1 MILHMVDA
9 IGLLRPDY
17 CKIQI
22 FQFVFKIVVSTCFH
36 NYSWK
41 SSTKQNSFG
50 QPACIKKLSTRQT
63 NPLNADVGVLFAG
76 MVIYQLC
83 VLLNSLKLHIRH
95 YFENETKL
103 IKTIRSGQ
111 FCCLV
116 FSSMLTNWNMISSD
130 DRGRLIHE

>member
-1 MILHMVDA
+1 MSPRYPTHQLVIHRYFHFYWL
-9 IGLLRPDY
+9 
-17 CKIQI
+17 
-22 FQFVFKIVVSTCFH
+22 FFKIVVSNLF
-36 NYSWK
+36 SK
-41 SSTKQNSFG
+41 LFLEKAPPKQIALDN
-50 QPACIKKLSTRQT
+50 QLIKKLSTRQT

-83 VLLNSLKLHIRH
+83 ALLNSLKLQIRH

-116 FSSMLTNWNMISSD
+116 FCSMPTNWNMINSD

>member
-1 MILHMVDA
+1 MCHMILGKA
-9 IGLLRPDY
+9 PP
-17 CKIQI
+17 
-22 FQFVFKIVVSTCFH
+22 
-36 NYSWK
+36 
-41 SSTKQNSFG
+41 KQNSFG

-83 VLLNSLKLHIRH
+83 ALLNSLKLHIRH

-103 IKTIRSGQ
+103 IKTTRSGQ

-116 FSSMLTNWNMISSD
+116 FSSMLTNWNVISSD